1 MVAAILPNQLVR
13 GNLLIIDHGL
23 GVYSIYMH
31 LAEILVEVGEIVQP
45 GQLIAILGNTGRS
58 TGPHLHFEIDING
71 TPVSPWV
78 WFNRAFP

>member
-1 MVAAILPNQLVR
+1 LVR

-31 LAEILVEVGEIVQP
+31 LSEILVEVGEVVQP
-45 GQLIAILGNTGRS
+45 GQRIAILGNTGRS

-71 TPVSPWV
+71 TPVSPWT
-78 WFNRAFP
+78 WFNREFP